1 MLSACRPAFV
11 LSRHS
16 SCIPTVIMASSRHIS
31 TSPYMGMGASEAK
44 TYSSME
50 GKLDGSLLKS
60 IKEVMGFEYMTP
72 VQDKV
77 LNGLPSLK
85 TDW

>member
-1 MLSACRPAFV
+1 MAG
-11 LSRHS
+11 SRL
-16 SCIPTVIMASSRHIS
+16 IS
-31 TSPYMGMGASEAK
+31 TSPYMKASEAK
-44 TYSSME
+44 PYSSME

-72 VQDKV
+72 VQDQV